1 MIPRFQGC
9 TLDAEEKDAIEKIET
24 YGWMVMNIKDEP
36 GKSGWSYT
44 IGMYETYGHPEIII
58 FGMSVDSRHSI
69 LNWIGKNIK
78 EGKPFAAEQEHD
90 WVLTEYGCWSKPV
103 QKRWYY
109 SLLGWARWFYQTKD
123 QQDNFPCV
131 QALWPDKH
139 GKYPWDSE
147 YAYSDQ
153 PLLYEENLVSARMM
167 HYAAETELSKEEW
180 PFDHDPHTQTYV
192 SRCVVE
198 DGAPIVRVTRD
209 YDGDWQFIGPVE
221 DPGEDGCKILC
232 LHCVVERDP
241 SVKLLAGLTP
251 GMRALRE
258 TSSDKWELE
267 AFNAK
272 ESDS

>member
-109 SLLGWARWFYQTKD
+109 SLLGWARWVLSNKRSTRQFSLRSG
-123 QQDNFPCV
+123 V
-131 QALWPDKH
+131 VAGQA
-139 GKYPWDSE
+139 
-147 YAYSDQ
+147 
-153 PLLYEENLVSARMM
+153 R
-167 HYAAETELSKEEW
+167 
-180 PFDHDPHTQTYV
+180 
-192 SRCVVE
+192 
-198 DGAPIVRVTRD
+198 
-209 YDGDWQFIGPVE
+209 
-221 DPGEDGCKILC
+221 
-232 LHCVVERDP
+232 
-241 SVKLLAGLTP
+241 
-251 GMRALRE
+251 
-258 TSSDKWELE
+258 
-267 AFNAK
+267 
-272 ESDS
+272 